1 MENLVIMMGISTVVL
16 VFIFLILLLMLAF
29 RTPRSNIE
37 RDDRKT
43 IQELNQIKEQINGE
57 EEQW

>member
-1 MENLVIMMGISTVVL
+1 MIMMGISTVVL